1 MPPPPQP
8 DPTDDGARNLF
19 LDADPIDDDALTEP
33 GGRASKPTAP
43 RRRGRGRIVAV
54 DRPSPIAAATSSSS
68 RAAGF
73 TRPTAGIARLR
84 MPALARIRGAAV
96 LAGRLLSRVA
106 ARPYAPLTALIALI
120 ALAGLLIALGWLGLA
135 FTDASAA
142 RRVAEQRLAVATA
155 MLRHDRA
162 RIDALSAQLH
172 QAALAAGRQQP
183 IATAAHA
190 RRPTAERTPARGR
203 HRRH

>member
-1 MPPPPQP
+1 MPTPPQP
-8 DPTDDGARNLF
+8 DPTPDGARNLF
-19 LDADPIDDDALTEP
+19 LDADPIDYDALEP
-33 GGRASKPTAP
+33 GGPASKPTAP
-43 RRRGRGRIVAV
+43 RRRGHGRVIAV
-54 DRPSPIAAATSSSS
+54 DRPSPIAAATSHSA
-68 RAAGF
+68 RAARF

-84 MPALARIRGAAV
+84 MAALARIRGLAV

-106 ARPYAPLTALIALI
+106 ARPYAALTALT

-142 RRVAEQRLAVATA
+142 RRVAERRLAVATA

-162 RIDALSAQLH
+162 RIDALSAQLSE
-172 QAALAAGRQQP
+172 AALTARRQQTTE
-183 IATAAHA
+183 TAAHA
-190 RRPTAERTPARGR
+190 RRPGTERTPARGR